1 LVLDER
7 RIIMSKVK
15 IYTVPEGDWEALYVD
30 GELCMEGH
38 EIRIYDLIPHTPIE
52 TLEIIHITNFTDE
65 DSFPIKESDFSK
77 RDWKFEERI

>member
-30 GELCMEGH
+30 GKLYYENPK
-38 EIRIYDLIPHTPIE
+38 ITIYDLIPHTPIE
-52 TLEIIHITNFTDE
+52 SIEIIHIANFDSDE
-65 DSFPIKESDFSK
+65 DYFPMKESDFNQNW
-77 RDWKFEERI
+77 RFEERL